1 MGRPSLED
9 SRRKMAQV
17 RAVAGQLFSERGY
30 RSVTMRDVADA
41 AQVSTRTLY
50 KRYADKLSLFIA
62 CLDNGEVF
70 PKLTHDPALS
80 VDAELQRHAA
90 AIIDVLSTDTSQRL
104 VAVVYREGRDFPELL
119 RAAEE
124 NQALYLVRPLALYL
138 EQAGLAERF

>member
-17 RAVAGQLFSERGY
+17 QAVAGRLFSERGY

-70 PKLTHDPALS
+70 
-80 VDAELQRHAA
+80 
-90 AIIDVLSTDTSQRL
+90 
-104 VAVVYREGRDFPELL
+104 
-119 RAAEE
+119 
-124 NQALYLVRPLALYL
+124 LAL
-138 EQAGLAERF
+138 